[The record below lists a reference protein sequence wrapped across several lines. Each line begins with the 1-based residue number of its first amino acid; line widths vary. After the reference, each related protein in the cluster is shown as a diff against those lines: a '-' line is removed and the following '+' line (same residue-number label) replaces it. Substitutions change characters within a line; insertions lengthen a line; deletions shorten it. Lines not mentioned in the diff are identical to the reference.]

1 MIGAKPPEAGKRDS
15 IIRLHCGATRQ
26 ETSAKAHVR
35 DTVMSSAASQPL
47 RLDAASALDGARRIV
62 VKIGS
67 SLLIDTQTRRPTRD
81 WLTAM
86 AADLA
91 ALRAR
96 GREVIVVS
104 SGSIALGR
112 GRLPELGA
120 RLEDKQAAASVGQ
133 SLLMAAWSAA
143 LEPHGLI
150 AGQVLLTRDDTERRR
165 RWLNAR
171 ATVQALLAHGVVPIV
186 NENDTVATE
195 EIRYGDND
203 RLAARTAQLARAD
216 LLVLLSDVDG
226 LYTAD
231 PRRDANASHLPLI
244 ESLTPDILAMGGG
257 ANADA
262 GVGTGGM
269 ATKLAAAQI
278 ARSAGCATLIAS
290 GQTLSPLS
298 AIRDGARATLI
309 AAPDGPMAA
318 YKQWIAGSLSPT
330 GTLTLDPG
338 AVAALRAG
346 KSLLPAGVAALSG
359 AFEKGDCVRLID
371 ADGRAVGVGL
381 AAYAADEAAR
391 IRGRRSDEIEAV
403 LGYRGASVLIHRDD
417 MVLDDR

>member
-1 MIGAKPPEAGKRDS
+1 
-15 IIRLHCGATRQ
+15 
-26 ETSAKAHVR
+26 
-35 DTVMSSAASQPL
+35 MSQRAALPVGPN
-47 RLDAASALDGARRIV
+47 AASALGAARRVV

-67 SLLIDTQTRRPTRD
+67 SLLIDAATRQPTRD
-81 WLTAM
+81 WL
-86 AADLA
+86 AAVASDLA
-91 ALRAR
+91 ALKAG

-112 GRLPELGA
+112 GRLPALGA

-133 SLLMAAWSAA
+133 SLLMAAWSGA
-143 LEPHGLI
+143 LDPHGLI

-171 ATVQALLAHGVVPIV
+171 ATVEALLTHGVIPIV

-216 LLVLLSDVDG
+216 LLILLSDVDG

-231 PRRDANASHLPLI
+231 PRGDPNAAHLPLI
-244 ESLTPDILAMGGG
+244 ETLSPDILAMGGG
-257 ANADA
+257 ANAEA

-278 ARSAGCATLIAS
+278 ARSAGCATIIAS

-318 YKQWIAGSLSPT
+318 YKQWIAGSLSPA
-330 GTLTLDPG
+330 GILTLDAG
-338 AVAALRAG
+338 AVAALKAG
-346 KSLLPAGVAALSG
+346 KSLLPAGVTGVSG
-359 AFEKGDCVRLID
+359 GFEKGDCVRLID
-371 ADGRAVGVGL
+371 PDGRAVGVGL

-391 IRGRRSDEIEAV
+391 LCGRRSDEIETL

>member
-1 MIGAKPPEAGKRDS
+1 MASTLSKLDA
-15 IIRLHCGATRQ
+15 
-26 ETSAKAHVR
+26 
-35 DTVMSSAASQPL
+35 SSAL
-47 RLDAASALDGARRIV
+47 NGARRVV

-67 SLLIDTQTRRPTRD
+67 SLLIDAQTRQPTRD
-81 WLTAM
+81 WL
-86 AADLA
+86 AAIARDLA
-91 ALRAR
+91 TLKSE
-96 GREVIVVS
+96 GRDVIVVS

-112 GRLPELGA
+112 GRLPGLGV

-143 LEPHGLI
+143 LEPHGLV

-165 RWLNAR
+165 RWLNGR
-171 ATVQALLAHGVVPIV
+171 ATIDALLAHGVIPIV

-203 RLAARTAQLARAD
+203 RLAARAAQLARAD

-231 PRRDANASHLPLI
+231 PRRDPNAAHLPLI
-244 ESLTPDILAMGGG
+244 ETLSPDIMAMGGG

-278 ARSAGCATLIAS
+278 ARSAGCATIIAS
-290 GQTLSPLS
+290 GQTLSPLT

-309 AAPDGPMAA
+309 SAPNGPMAA
-318 YKQWIAGSLSPT
+318 YKQWIAGSLSPA
-330 GTLTLDPG
+330 GELRLDAG
-338 AVAALRAG
+338 AVTALKAG
-346 KSLLPAGVAALSG
+346 KSLLPAGVTAVSG
-359 AFEKGDCVRLID
+359 DFEKGDCVRLTD
-371 ADGRAVGVGL
+371 PSGLPVGVGL
-381 AAYAADEAAR
+381 AAYAAEDAAR
-391 IRGRRSDEIEAV
+391 IRGRRSDEIEAI

-417 MVLDDR
+417 MVLADR

>member
-1 MIGAKPPEAGKRDS
+1 
-15 IIRLHCGATRQ
+15 
-26 ETSAKAHVR
+26 
-35 DTVMSSAASQPL
+35 MSQRAALPVGPN
-47 RLDAASALDGARRIV
+47 AASALGAARRVV

-67 SLLIDTQTRRPTRD
+67 SLLIDAATRQPTRD
-81 WLTAM
+81 WL
-86 AADLA
+86 AAVASDLA
-91 ALRAR
+91 ALKAE

-112 GRLPELGA
+112 GRLPALGA

-133 SLLMAAWSAA
+133 SLLMAAWSGA
-143 LEPHGLI
+143 LDPHGLI

-171 ATVQALLAHGVVPIV
+171 ATVEALLTHGVIPIV

-226 LYTAD
+226 LYTSD
-231 PRRDANASHLPLI
+231 PRRDPDAAHLPLI
-244 ESLTPDILAMGGG
+244 ETLSPDILAMGGG

-278 ARSAGCATLIAS
+278 ARSAGCATIIAS
-290 GQTLSPLS
+290 GQTLSPLA

-330 GTLTLDPG
+330 GVLTLDAG
-338 AVAALRAG
+338 AVTALKAG
-346 KSLLPAGVAALSG
+346 KSLLPAGVTGVSG

-371 ADGRAVGVGL
+371 PDGRAVGVGL

-391 IRGRRSDEIEAV
+391 LRGRRSDEIETL

>member
-1 MIGAKPPEAGKRDS
+1 
-15 IIRLHCGATRQ
+15 
-26 ETSAKAHVR
+26 
-35 DTVMSSAASQPL
+35 MSSAAAQPL
-47 RLDAASALDGARRIV
+47 SLDAASALDGARRIV

-67 SLLIDTQTRRPTRD
+67 SLLIDAETRRPTRD

-96 GREVIVVS
+96 GCEVIVVS

-112 GRLPELGA
+112 GRLPDLGA

-231 PRRDANASHLPLI
+231 PRRDPGAAHLPLI
-244 ESLTPDILAMGGG
+244 ESLTPDIIAMGGG

-290 GQTLSPLS
+290 GQTLAPLS

-318 YKQWIAGSLSPT
+318 YKQWIAGSLSPA
-330 GTLTLDPG
+330 GTLTLDTG
-338 AVAALRAG
+338 AVTALKAG
-346 KSLLPAGVAALSG
+346 KSLLPAGVVAVSG

>member
-1 MIGAKPPEAGKRDS
+1 
-15 IIRLHCGATRQ
+15 
-26 ETSAKAHVR
+26 
-35 DTVMSSAASQPL
+35 MSQRAALPVGPN
-47 RLDAASALDGARRIV
+47 AASALGAARRVV

-67 SLLIDTQTRRPTRD
+67 SLLIDAATRQPTRD
-81 WLTAM
+81 WL
-86 AADLA
+86 AAVASDLA
-91 ALRAR
+91 ALKTE

-112 GRLPELGA
+112 GRLPALGA

-133 SLLMAAWSAA
+133 SLLMAAWSGA
-143 LEPHGLI
+143 LDPHGLI

-171 ATVQALLAHGVVPIV
+171 ATVEALLTHGVIPIV

-216 LLVLLSDVDG
+216 LLILLSDVDG

-231 PRRDANASHLPLI
+231 PRRDPDAAHLPFI
-244 ESLTPDILAMGGG
+244 ETLSPDILAMGGG

-278 ARSAGCATLIAS
+278 ARSAGCATIIAS

-330 GTLTLDPG
+330 GVRWTPG
-338 AVAALRAG
+338 R
-346 KSLLPAGVAALSG
+346 S
-359 AFEKGDCVRLID
+359 
-371 ADGRAVGVGL
+371 
-381 AAYAADEAAR
+381 
-391 IRGRRSDEIEAV
+391 RR
-403 LGYRGASVLIHRDD
+403 
-417 MVLDDR
+417 